1 MITLKNKSGFTLI
14 EVMITMLV
22 LSVGILA
29 MTMMQIKAT
38 HGSSSAYSRSRANS
52 IALTFLEELKRL
64 PFDDVN
70 LTGVAS
76 ANSAALEANLN
87 TGIGVIP
94 PPPPTHVFS
103 AGNFPFLNNMFQTS
117 GNDILDTTGKAYQIF
132 WNVDKSPITIGTDT
146 HTPFCTIRLFVY
158 WNTPLG
164 RNHVIL
170 TAIKYNNI
178 KV

>member
-1 MITLKNKSGFTLI
+1 MITLKNKGGFTLI

-22 LSVGILA
+22 LSIGILA

-64 PFDDVN
+64 PFDDNN
-70 LTGVAS
+70 LTGS
-76 ANSAALEANLN
+76 AGANLN
-87 TGIGVIP
+87 AGIAPAGGA
-94 PPPPTHVFS
+94 PTPASADHVYT
-103 AGNFPFLNNMFQTS
+103 AANFPFLTNMFQTS
-117 GNDILDTTGKAYQIF
+117 GTDILDTTGKAYQIF

-146 HTPFCTIRLFVY
+146 YTPFCTIRLFVY

-164 RNHVIL
+164 RNHAII

>member
-1 MITLKNKSGFTLI
+1 MITLKNKGGFTLI

-22 LSVGILA
+22 LSIGILA

-64 PFDDVN
+64 PFDDAN
-70 LTGVAS
+70 LTGSAGANLDAGIAPAGGAPTPAS
-76 ANSAALEANLN
+76 AAHVYTAA
-87 TGIGVIP
+87 
-94 PPPPTHVFS
+94 
-103 AGNFPFLNNMFQTS
+103 NFPFLTNMFQTS
-117 GNDILDTTGKAYQIF
+117 GTDILDTTGKAYQIF
-132 WNVDKSPITIGTDT
+132 WNVDRSPITIGTDT
-146 HTPFCTIRLFVY
+146 YTPFCTIRLFVY

-164 RNHVIL
+164 RNHAIF